1 MLKSKIIAS
10 GSYLPPKVV
19 YNKDLPKNL
28 ETSDEWISER
38 TGILKRH
45 IADKSVMTSDLAIE
59 ALKNTGINPNE
70 IDGIIVATCTPD
82 MVLPSTAV
90 IVAKKLGIKNAIA
103 FDLNAACSGYIHA
116 LVVADGLIKSGAA
129 KKIAVIG
136 AEVMTRVVDWNDRS
150 TCVLFGDGAGVLVLE
165 ASKEE
170 NGILASSL
178 ESDSSQGDILYASAN
193 TKMFMNG
200 REVYK
205 QAVDKMHSSVGRLC
219 EENEINVSEIN
230 WVIPHQANQRILDA
244 IVDRMGIDK
253 AKMISTIAEHAN
265 TSAASIP
272 LAFDNYVKAGKIRE
286 GDLIALTAFGA
297 GLSWGS
303 IILKY

>member
-10 GSYLPPKVV
+10 GSYLPPKVG

-45 IADKSVMTSDLAIE
+45 IADESVMTSDLAVE
-59 ALKNTGINPNE
+59 ALRNTGVDPKE
-70 IDGIIVATCTPD
+70 IDGVIIATCTPD
-82 MVLPSTAV
+82 MVLPSTAA
-90 IVAKKLGIKNAIA
+90 IVAKKLGIQKTFA
-103 FDLNAACSGYIHA
+103 FDINAACSGFIHA
-116 LVVADGLIKSGAA
+116 LVVADGLIKAGVA

-150 TCVLFGDGAGVLVLE
+150 TCVLFGDGAGAIVLE

-170 NGILASSL
+170 NGILGYSI
-178 ESDSSQGDILYASAN
+178 ESDSSQTDILYATADV
-193 TKMFMNG
+193 KMVMNG

-205 QAVDKMHSSVGRLC
+205 QAVDKMHSSLVSLC
-219 EENEINVSEIN
+219 EKNGIDVSEIN
-230 WVIPHQANQRILDA
+230 WVIPHQANQRILTA
-244 IVDRMGIDK
+244 IVDKMGI
-253 AKMISTIAEHAN
+253 AKSKMVSTIAEHAN

-272 LAFDNYVKAGKIRE
+272 LAFDAYLKSGRIQK
-286 GDLIALTAFGA
+286 GDFIALTAFGA

-303 IILKY
+303 VILKY

>member
-19 YNKDLPKNL
+19 YNKDLPKHL

-45 IADKSVMTSDLAIE
+45 IADESVMTSDLAVA
-59 ALKNTGINPNE
+59 ALRTTGVDPKE
-70 IDGIIVATCTPD
+70 IDGIIIATCTPD
-82 MVLPSTAV
+82 MILPSTAA
-90 IVAKKLGIKNAIA
+90 IVAKKLVIQKAFA
-103 FDLNAACSGYIHA
+103 FDINAACSGYIHA
-116 LVVADGLIKSGAA
+116 LIVADGLIKSGSA
-129 KKIAVIG
+129 KKVAVIG
-136 AEVMTRVVDWNDRS
+136 AEVMTSVVDWNDRS
-150 TCVLFGDGAGVLVLE
+150 TCVLFGDGAGALILE
-165 ASKEE
+165 ASNGNE
-170 NGILASSL
+170 GILASSL
-178 ESDSSQGDILYASAN
+178 ESDSSQTDILYATSAA
-193 TKMFMNG
+193 KMVMNG

-205 QAVDKMHSSVGRLC
+205 HAVDKMHSSIVSLC
-219 EENEINVSEIN
+219 EQSGVDASKIN

-244 IVDRMGIDK
+244 ITDKMGIDK
-253 AKMISTIAEHAN
+253 TKMISTISEHAN

-272 LAFDNYVKAGKIRE
+272 LAFDVYVKSGKIKH

-303 IILKY
+303 ILLKY